1 MSKLILRSFQSPGD
15 ILMLTAAV
23 RDLHAA
29 YPGQFTT
36 DVRTS
41 ADDLWLNNP
50 RISRLN
56 EHEADVSVIDMHY
69 PLIHQSDQR
78 PYHFLHG
85 YVQYL
90 EQQLGLSIPVT
101 RFQGDLHLSND
112 EKESPLPWS
121 EIKSPYWIVMAGGKF
136 DFTAKWWNPE
146 YYQEVVNHFEGRLQF
161 VQCGQAD
168 HWHPP
173 LNNVVNLIGKTD
185 IRQFLKLIYH
195 ADGILSPVTFA
206 MHAAAAVET
215 PPGKPKNRAC
225 VVIAGGREP
234 PHWEAYPHH
243 RFLSTNGALTCC
255 SNGGC
260 WKSRCQKVGDGDD
273 KDRRNLCEQPV
284 EVNERL
290 SIPRCMYLI
299 QPREVIHNIELYYEG
314 GALSYQNQ
322 SVSQRL
328 FRQNGTPSILSAS
341 RQRKQQKVLIE
352 FRHGL
357 GDAAQFTS
365 VLKHLKKFY
374 PHWIVDVSALV
385 GKHTCYQ
392 GLCRQIFRLRDEHV
406 DPSEYDKR
414 YILDWDECRHDHE
427 FWPSTKVARCLL
439 EIFRLTPR
447 PEMCSYS
454 IQTGKQAQA
463 AAANYLSEITGV
475 TANEEGRFPAVLIHY
490 EGNTSGSKK
499 NLPHTLIQQVCED
512 IIETGFVPVILD
524 WDQRSPLIDG
534 RRILNPDARHSL
546 WQGKGTGDAETLAA
560 LIEASSLMIGI
571 DSGPLH
577 VAGATTTPTI
587 GVWTHHHPI
596 HFFDLADHVQHLVPR
611 NHAEN
616 AAGPHCLKFFEEN
629 YRHQVYDQLD
639 LELRSM
645 VLSQLSGSDE
655 IHTPENLA
663 NRDFLKQLTSTAY
676 NKTYYDEHKEAG
688 LDYLGFGDWQIHYG
702 RWLVD
707 ALAWADRKV
716 LDVGCACGSI
726 VRGLGIA
733 GAVVQGVDVNE
744 FMIQQGR
751 QQWPDMVPLLH
762 ICDAV
767 NLHLFGDQ
775 SWDAIHSAQVAE
787 HWKPEL
793 VPFILKELHR
803 VTADNGMFLCFL
815 DTEELMARQGRNAV
829 DEDPTHI
836 CIRPLEWWH
845 TQLKNAG
852 WEVCTDEY
860 SSKIEQAKGS
870 YLQKYDWDWFLA
882 RKVAS

>member
-112 EKESPLPWS
+112 EKQSPLPWS
-121 EIKSPYWIVMAGGKF
+121 DIKPPYWIVMAGGKY

-146 YYQEVVNHFEGRLQF
+146 FYQEVINHFEGRLQF

-284 EVNERL
+284 AVNETL
-290 SIPRCMYLI
+290 SIPRCMHLI

-322 SVSQRL
+322 STVSQTL
-328 FRQNGTPSILSAS
+328 SRQNGTPSIVSAS
-341 RQRKQQKVLIE
+341 RKQQKVLIE

-365 VLKHLKKFY
+365 VLKHLKKYY
-374 PHWIVDVSALV
+374 PHWIIDVSALV

-392 GLCRQIFRLRDEHV
+392 GLCHQIFRLRDENV
-406 DPSEYDKR
+406 DLSEYDKR

-447 PEMCSYS
+447 PELCSYS
-454 IQTGKQAQA
+454 IQTGIQAQA
-463 AAANYLSEITGV
+463 AAANYLSEITGA
-475 TANEEGRFPAVLIHY
+475 TTNEEGRFPAVLIHY

-512 IIETGFVPVILD
+512 IIEVGFVPVILD
-524 WDQRSPLIDG
+524 WDQRSPLID
-534 RRILNPDARHSL
+534 
-546 WQGKGTGDAETLAA
+546 
-560 LIEASSLMIGI
+560 
-571 DSGPLH
+571 
-577 VAGATTTPTI
+577 
-587 GVWTHHHPI
+587 
-596 HFFDLADHVQHLVPR
+596 
-611 NHAEN
+611 
-616 AAGPHCLKFFEEN
+616 
-629 YRHQVYDQLD
+629 
-639 LELRSM
+639 
-645 VLSQLSGSDE
+645 
-655 IHTPENLA
+655 
-663 NRDFLKQLTSTAY
+663 
-676 NKTYYDEHKEAG
+676 
-688 LDYLGFGDWQIHYG
+688 
-702 RWLVD
+702 
-707 ALAWADRKV
+707 
-716 LDVGCACGSI
+716 
-726 VRGLGIA
+726 
-733 GAVVQGVDVNE
+733 
-744 FMIQQGR
+744 
-751 QQWPDMVPLLH
+751 
-762 ICDAV
+762 
-767 NLHLFGDQ
+767 
-775 SWDAIHSAQVAE
+775 
-787 HWKPEL
+787 
-793 VPFILKELHR
+793 
-803 VTADNGMFLCFL
+803 
-815 DTEELMARQGRNAV
+815 
-829 DEDPTHI
+829 
-836 CIRPLEWWH
+836 
-845 TQLKNAG
+845 
-852 WEVCTDEY
+852 
-860 SSKIEQAKGS
+860 
-870 YLQKYDWDWFLA
+870 
-882 RKVAS
+882 

>member
-29 YPGQFTT
+29 YPGQYTT

-50 RISRLN
+50 RVSPLS
-56 EHEADVSVIDMHY
+56 EHDADVSVIDMHY
-69 PLIHQSDQR
+69 PLIHQSNQR

-90 EQQLGLSIPVT
+90 EQQLDLSIPVT
-101 RFQGDLHLSND
+101 QFKGDIHLSAE
-112 EKESPLPWS
+112 EKQSPLSWP

-146 YYQEVVNHFEGRLQF
+146 FYQEVVDHFEGRLQF

-185 IRQFLKLIYH
+185 IRQFLKLIYR
-195 ADGILSPVTFA
+195 ADGILSPVTFG

-215 PPGKPKNRAC
+215 PPGKPRNRAC

-243 RFLSTNGALTCC
+243 RFLSTNGALT
-255 SNGGC
+255 GC

-284 EVNERL
+284 AVNETL
-290 SIPRCMYLI
+290 SIPRCMHLI

-322 SVSQRL
+322 PTVSQALSR
-328 FRQNGTPSILSAS
+328 RNGKPVAIPTS
-341 RQRKQQKVLIE
+341 RQRKQQNVLIE

-365 VLKHLKKFY
+365 VLKHLQQFY
-374 PHWIVDVSALV
+374 PHWNVDVSALV

-392 GLCRQIFRLRDEHV
+392 GLCRQIFRLRDEEV
-406 DPSEYDKR
+406 DASRYDKR
-414 YILDWDECRHDHE
+414 YVLDWDECRHDHE
-427 FWPSTKVARCLL
+427 FWPSTKVASCLL

-447 PEMCSYS
+447 PELCTYT
-454 IQTGKQAQA
+454 IEVGEQAQEA
-463 AAANYLSEITGV
+463 AAKYLSEITGT

-499 NLPHTLIQQVCED
+499 NLPHALVQQICED
-512 IIETGFVPVILD
+512 LIEVRYVPVILD
-524 WDQRSPLIDG
+524 WDQRSPVIDG
-534 RRILNPDARHSL
+534 RRIFNPDARHPL

-577 VAGATTTPTI
+577 VAGATTTLTI
-587 GVWTHHHPI
+587 GVWTHHHPV

-663 NRDFLKQLTSTAY
+663 NRDFLKQLTSTSY
-676 NKTYYDEHKEAG
+676 NKTYYDEHKDAG
-688 LDYLGFGDWQIHYG
+688 LDYLGFGDWQINYG

-707 ALAWADRKV
+707 TLDWSERKV

-726 VRGLGIA
+726 VRGLGTA

-767 NLHLFGDQ
+767 NLHLFGVQ
-775 SWDAIHSAQVAE
+775 SWDVIHSAQVAE

-803 VTADNGMFLCFL
+803 VTAVNGIFLCFL
-815 DTEELMARQGRNAV
+815 DTEELMTRQGRNAV

-845 TQLKNAG
+845 TQLKDAG
-852 WEVCTDEY
+852 WEVCTEEY
-860 SSKIEQAKGS
+860 SAKLEQTTGS

-882 RKVAS
+882 RKVTS